1 MTICYFGSYDQ
12 SYGRTRV
19 LTKGLRKNGD
29 TVYECHSS
37 RSIMAGRWVELFYNF
52 LKIKC
57 DLILVGFPGHTDV
70 FLAWIIAKMFHKRL
84 IFDAFISL
92 YDSRC
97 LDKKEYNPK
106 SFSGRLLWLQ
116 DMITCHIVDFTLL
129 DTHEHINF
137 FVNEFN
143 IAESRFIRVLVGTD
157 EDLFYPRKTIR
168 NKIFTVVFHGTF
180 LPLQGTDVIIAAAKR
195 LPEVEFKLLGKP
207 PFLPWLP
214 YYKTPDFVN
223 SGDIYLAGPFGITSK
238 AGRVIPNKAYEAI
251 AMGKPV
257 IVGKTKAMEELF
269 TNGVDCLMVSQGDV
283 SSLVEAITYLKNNLN
298 IKNRIARNGY
308 LLFKKRA
315 TSAKIGKDLHD
326 NLAKLLSK

>member
-143 IAESRFIRVLVGTD
+143 IVFRENETSVIDHNKVVSRALIFVKMNFHCCKCTKFRMVLSI
-157 EDLFYPRKTIR
+157 K
-168 NKIFTVVFHGTF
+168 
-180 LPLQGTDVIIAAAKR
+180 
-195 LPEVEFKLLGKP
+195 FK
-207 PFLPWLP
+207 
-214 YYKTPDFVN
+214 
-223 SGDIYLAGPFGITSK
+223 
-238 AGRVIPNKAYEAI
+238 
-251 AMGKPV
+251 
-257 IVGKTKAMEELF
+257 
-269 TNGVDCLMVSQGDV
+269 
-283 SSLVEAITYLKNNLN
+283 
-298 IKNRIARNGY
+298 
-308 LLFKKRA
+308 
-315 TSAKIGKDLHD
+315 
-326 NLAKLLSK
+326 